1 MLFFGQG
8 SWLSRI
14 PRDFVEQLLARIDIA
29 EVIEERWPLK
39 RAGREAIACC
49 PFHSEKTPSFTVSK
63 TKQFYHCFGCG
74 AHGTAIGFL
83 MAFAHLDFM
92 EAVAELA
99 HRAGL
104 PMPSDFTE
112 GPKGGGLAELY
123 EVLQQSRSFFCQQL
137 KESGS
142 AARARNY
149 LAQRQLSNAV
159 IESFELGFAPPGW
172 RNLASAIGR
181 SEVVRDRMLRAGL
194 IVSKPGAMPYD
205 RFRDRIM
212 FPIHDRR
219 GRVVGF
225 GGRVLDQAT
234 PKYLNSPET
243 VVFRKRRE
251 LYGLFQA
258 LHGAPRVRRMIVVEG
273 YLDVLALAQF
283 GITGVVATLGTAIAA
298 EQLERLFGIA
308 PEVVLCFDGD
318 RAGRAA
324 AWRALE
330 TALPTM
336 RDGRQMSFVFLSEN
350 DDPDTLIRREGRE
363 AFEAR
368 VTQAKG
374 LTAYLFEHLLDQTDH
389 STLEGRAR
397 FVALAKP
404 LLLKLPP
411 GALQRLAFQ
420 RLVELSG
427 IAMSDLTP
435 HRSRPAPADG
445 SRHSRLRENY
455 QGHPS
460 LVRKTVTL
468 LLQRPSLA
476 NQAANA
482 TFFLDKVELPGIALL
497 KELTEFLATRP
508 EITTGAVVEH
518 FRDHPA
524 GAHLARL
531 AAQECHLAGE
541 EVEQEF
547 AGALERLSEQHLE
560 QRYESL
566 AAKCRTSPL
575 NDEEKSEYRALLQR
589 RAGVKSRDRTL

>member
-1 MLFFGQG
+1 M
-8 SWLSRI
+8 SRI
-14 PRDFVEQLLARIDIA
+14 PQDFVEQLLSRIDIV

-39 RAGREAIACC
+39 KAGREAVACC

-83 MAFAHLDFM
+83 MAFASLSFG

-99 HRAGL
+99 QRAGMQ
-104 PMPSDFTE
+104 MPSDTKE
-112 GPKGGGLAELY
+112 GWKEDGVAELY
-123 EVLQQSRSFFCQQL
+123 GVLQQCRDFFCQQL
-137 KESGS
+137 KQHGS
-142 AARARNY
+142 AARAKNY
-149 LAQRQLSNAV
+149 LTQRQFSHEV
-159 IESFELGFAPPGW
+159 IQSFELGFAPPGW
-172 RNLASAIGR
+172 RNLASALGHN
-181 SEVVRDRMLRAGL
+181 EALQDRLLRAGL
-194 IVSKPGAMPYD
+194 LVSKPGAMPYD

-219 GRVVGF
+219 GRVIGF
-225 GGRVLDQAT
+225 GGRVLDQTT

-243 VVFRKRRE
+243 LLFRKRRE

-258 LHGAPRVRRMIVVEG
+258 LQGRARAHNMIVVEG

-283 GITGVVATLGTAIAA
+283 GIANVVATLGTAIAL
-298 EQLERLFGIA
+298 EQLERLFGIV

-318 RAGRAA
+318 QAGRAA

-330 TALPTM
+330 KALPAM
-336 RDGRQMSFVFLSEN
+336 RDGRQMSFVFLPEN
-350 DDPDTLIRREGRE
+350 EDPDTLIRREGRE

-374 LTAYLFEHLLDQTDH
+374 LTTYLFEHLLAQTENG
-389 STLEGRAR
+389 TLEGRAR
-397 FVALAKP
+397 LVALAKP

-420 RLVELSG
+420 RLAELSG
-427 IAMSDLTP
+427 MAPSDFIP
-435 HRSRPAPADG
+435 RRSRSMPGKNPRPRDN
-445 SRHSRLRENY
+445 H

-476 NQAANA
+476 IQAAQA
-482 TFFLDKVELPGIALL
+482 TFIEKVDLPGISLL
-497 KELTEFLATRP
+497 KELTEFLVSRP
-508 EITTGAVVEH
+508 EISTGAIVEH
-518 FRDHPA
+518 FRHHPA
-524 GAHLARL
+524 GPHLARL
-531 AAQECHLAGE
+531 ALHECHLAGE
-541 EVEQEF
+541 EIEREF
-547 AGALERLSEQHLE
+547 ADALQRLSEKHLD

-566 AAKCRTSPL
+566 AAKCRVSVL
-575 NDEEKSEYRALLQR
+575 NDAEKCEYRSLLQR
-589 RAGVKSRDRTL
+589 RTGAKSQDRTL